1 MAALRN
7 GSTYSQTTCML
18 RFFTVLRLAL
28 NPNLIFEIGSNKG
41 KYMRY
46 VTIILMLFFWSVPL
60 NSNANQDGSDI
71 LAEKFLVVTRQK
83 EQNSKLLGILK
94 AQMSAPIKKLSK
106 AENLNEN
113 QRKLLEKYSNKMTNI
128 LIEELTWEKIKGN
141 HLKIIKS
148 IYSDKELI
156 SLIQFFESELG
167 KLYINKQQTAIQKLG
182 ESSQIVMQNIERRIG
197 TMQQEMK
204 AELGL
209 ELDRGNTPK

>member
-1 MAALRN
+1 
-7 GSTYSQTTCML
+7 
-18 RFFTVLRLAL
+18 
-28 NPNLIFEIGSNKG
+28 
-41 KYMRY
+41 MRY
-46 VTIILMLFFWSVPL
+46 ITIILMLFFLSVPL

-83 EQNSKLLGILK
+83 EQNNKLLDILK
-94 AQMSAPIKKLSK
+94 AQMSVPIKRLSK

-113 QRKLLEKYSNKMTNI
+113 QRKLLEKYSHKMTNI

-148 IYSDKELI
+148 IYSDEELA

-167 KLYINKQQTAIQKLG
+167 KLYINKQQIAMQKLG
-182 ESSQIVMQNIERRIG
+182 ESSQMVMQNIERRIG
-197 TMQQEMK
+197 AMQQEMK

-209 ELDRGNTPK
+209 DLDRDNTLK

>member
-1 MAALRN
+1 
-7 GSTYSQTTCML
+7 
-18 RFFTVLRLAL
+18 
-28 NPNLIFEIGSNKG
+28 
-41 KYMRY
+41 MRY

-148 IYSDKELI
+148 IYSDEELI

>member
-1 MAALRN
+1 
-7 GSTYSQTTCML
+7 
-18 RFFTVLRLAL
+18 
-28 NPNLIFEIGSNKG
+28 
-41 KYMRY
+41 MRY

-106 AENLNEN
+106 AESLNEN

-148 IYSDKELI
+148 IYSDEELI

-167 KLYINKQQTAIQKLG
+167 KLYINKQQIAMQKLG

>member
-1 MAALRN
+1 
-7 GSTYSQTTCML
+7 
-18 RFFTVLRLAL
+18 
-28 NPNLIFEIGSNKG
+28 
-41 KYMRY
+41 MRY
-46 VTIILMLFFWSVPL
+46 ITIILMLFFLSVPL

-83 EQNSKLLGILK
+83 EQNSKLLDILK
-94 AQMSAPIKKLSK
+94 AQMSVPIKRLSK

-113 QRKLLEKYSNKMTNI
+113 QRKLLEKYSHKMTNI

-148 IYSDKELI
+148 IYSDEELA

-167 KLYINKQQTAIQKLG
+167 KLYINKQQIAMQKLG
-182 ESSQIVMQNIERRIG
+182 ESSQMVMQNIERRIG
-197 TMQQEMK
+197 AMQQEMK

-209 ELDRGNTPK
+209 DLDRDNILK

>member
-1 MAALRN
+1 
-7 GSTYSQTTCML
+7 
-18 RFFTVLRLAL
+18 
-28 NPNLIFEIGSNKG
+28 
-41 KYMRY
+41 MRY
-46 VTIILMLFFWSVPL
+46 ITIILMLFFLSVSL

-83 EQNSKLLGILK
+83 EQNSKLLDILK
-94 AQMSAPIKKLSK
+94 AQMSVPIKRLSK

-113 QRKLLEKYSNKMTNI
+113 QRKLLEKYSHKMTNI

-148 IYSDKELI
+148 IYSDEELA

-167 KLYINKQQTAIQKLG
+167 KLYINKQQIAMQKLG
-182 ESSQIVMQNIERRIG
+182 ESSQMVMQNIERRIG
-197 TMQQEMK
+197 AMQQEMK

-209 ELDRGNTPK
+209 DLDRDNTLK

>member
-1 MAALRN
+1 
-7 GSTYSQTTCML
+7 
-18 RFFTVLRLAL
+18 
-28 NPNLIFEIGSNKG
+28 
-41 KYMRY
+41 MRY

-94 AQMSAPIKKLSK
+94 AQMSAPIKRLSK

-167 KLYINKQQTAIQKLG
+167 KLYINKQQIAMQKLG
-182 ESSQIVMQNIERRIG
+182 ESSQIVMQNIERRIEA
-197 TMQQEMK
+197 MQREMK

>member
-1 MAALRN
+1 
-7 GSTYSQTTCML
+7 
-18 RFFTVLRLAL
+18 
-28 NPNLIFEIGSNKG
+28 
-41 KYMRY
+41 
-46 VTIILMLFFWSVPL
+46 MLFFLSVSL
-60 NSNANQDGSDI
+60 NLYANQDGSDI

-83 EQNSKLLGILK
+83 EQNSKLLDILK
-94 AQMSAPIKKLSK
+94 AQMSEPIKRLSK

-148 IYSDKELI
+148 IYSDEELT

-167 KLYINKQQTAIQKLG
+167 KLYINKQQIAMQKLG

-197 TMQQEMK
+197 AMQREMK

-209 ELDRGNTPK
+209 DADRDNTLK